1 MFGQFGTVKHVKLFF
16 DDSGRS
22 EGNASIDFE
31 EPEAA
36 ANAEAT
42 YNGVELDNHVM
53 RISLVEVK
61 QRPAQDP
68 KFTVKLGGGVSA
80 MRSDGKMVAGIN
92 SRIGGKKQQQQ
103 ATIQDRLG
111 KRVPEGKGK
120 RENSSSG
127 GGAMRTSRGGS
138 GGRGGRGRGDRERGR
153 GSGRGRERERKGPV
167 TQEDLDM
174 ELDSYMTVNS

>member
-1 MFGQFGTVKHVKLFF
+1 LFGQFGTVKNVRLFY
-16 DDSGRS
+16 DESGRS
-22 EGNASIDFE
+22 DGNATIDFE
-31 EPEAA
+31 EPQAA
-36 ANAEAT
+36 SSAEAT

-53 RISLVEVK
+53 RINLVEVK
-61 QRPAQDP
+61 QRPTQDP
-68 KFTVKLGGGVSA
+68 KFTVKLGGGMSA
-80 MRSDGKMVAGIN
+80 MRSDGKMAVGIN

-153 GSGRGRERERKGPV
+153 GSGRGRERKGPL
-167 TQEDLDM
+167 TQADLDM
-174 ELDSYMTVNS
+174 DLDSYMTVN